1 MKKLL
6 LLSIILISISVKCQV
21 VTDRTTFHNFVAYD
35 KGECYFSVEKDSVFT
50 INDSL
55 KTIKELYKLVLRNQ
69 KEIEELSISLN
80 KSVEWSNTVSD
91 SFKKNKKWE
100 LYLEAIRKQGYK
112 ASKRK

>member
-1 MKKLL
+1 MKKVL
-6 LLSIILISISVKCQV
+6 LLSIILISISAKCQV
-21 VTDRTTFHNFVAYD
+21 VLDHITFRNFIAYD
-35 KGECYFSVEKDSVFT
+35 KGGCYFSVEKDSVFT

-91 SFKKNKKWE
+91 YFKKNKKFK
-100 LYLEAIRKQGYK
+100 LYIEAIKKQGYK
-112 ASKRK
+112 SSKRK